1 MASLRKKKR
10 KKNPIGNFNFK
21 MLKQDKLLKKK
32 NEFKIYSLKI
42 KPKKSYCI
50 FFFTG
55 RQHKKSSKTFNN
67 IESTHVTHM
76 PFIYECLCIYT
87 ALCTE

>member
-32 NEFKIYSLKI
+32 K
-42 KPKKSYCI
+42 
-50 FFFTG
+50 
-55 RQHKKSSKTFNN
+55 
-67 IESTHVTHM
+67 
-76 PFIYECLCIYT
+76 
-87 ALCTE
+87 